1 MKEKF
6 KSWAFSKEHGKCD
19 VITLIIYL
27 LGVCTIS
34 FFHEPWFDEA
44 QSWAIARSGTIKEIL
59 FEIPHYEGHPPLWH
73 LILVPFAKLGAPYE
87 LSLAAVNIFFMTLAV
102 AVLLFKSPFPKLIRC
117 LLPFNFF
124 LFYQYGVVSRPYSIL
139 TLSFFL
145 AAVFYSSRNERPLRY
160 VFSLAFMCM
169 IHSFSIIFAGGL
181 CVVWLSEIISKY
193 VKEKTFL
200 KIFSD
205 KHCWKMLG
213 LLVLAIAIIIEIF
226 PNENTYTAGHET
238 TKELF
243 AFSFSYVQVMWYIM
257 YLSEAFLIQMPDS
270 KLDSYDVASIIPQ
283 FITAIL
289 VFIIAV
295 SILHKNKKLL
305 TFIIPYSFFGLF
317 SALIYSSPYHSGVV
331 GVFLIFVFWGILAD
345 NGKIELPE
353 YINKAVSSLR
363 GGLKKV
369 VVAIAF
375 LPMVVPIAW
384 SAYSSYIDVRFDYW
398 YKEAAEFIKEYKLY
412 DYKILS
418 PWVHVAIDDDNADA
432 SKPKIDESDYQ
443 WHDYPKL
450 QGLATA
456 ILPYFDDN
464 IFYNYN
470 IDNHNKTFMYYQSST
485 EEETK
490 MIFDKWREQGAPD
503 VVIDRCEITKI
514 YPNIDVDDYV
524 AVKRVE
530 VYKPY
535 KFKTNDQ
542 YITIYVTKELFDKI
556 GTFEEIP
563 AQSLY

>member
-44 QSWAIARSGTIKEIL
+44 QAWAIARSGTIKEIL

-124 LFYQYGVVSRPYSIL
+124 LFYQYGVVSRPYSVL

-145 AAVFYSSRNERPLRY
+145 AAAFYPSRNKKPLRY

-169 IHSFSIIFAGGL
+169 IHSFGIIFAGGL

-205 KHCWKMLG
+205 KHCWMMLS

-226 PNENTYTAGHET
+226 PNSNTYTQGHENAE
-238 TKELF
+238 ELF
-243 AFSFSYVQVMWYIM
+243 SFSFSYVQIMWYIM

-317 SALIYSSPYHSGVV
+317 SALIYSSPYHSGMV

-490 MIFDKWREQGAPD
+490 TIFDKWREQGAPD

>member
-1 MKEKF
+1 
-6 KSWAFSKEHGKCD
+6 
-19 VITLIIYL
+19 
-27 LGVCTIS
+27 
-34 FFHEPWFDEA
+34 
-44 QSWAIARSGTIKEIL
+44 
-59 FEIPHYEGHPPLWH
+59 
-73 LILVPFAKLGAPYE
+73 
-87 LSLAAVNIFFMTLAV
+87 
-102 AVLLFKSPFPKLIRC
+102 
-117 LLPFNFF
+117 
-124 LFYQYGVVSRPYSIL
+124 
-139 TLSFFL
+139 
-145 AAVFYSSRNERPLRY
+145 
-160 VFSLAFMCM
+160 MC
-169 IHSFSIIFAGGL
+169 
-181 CVVWLSEIISKY
+181 
-193 VKEKTFL
+193 
-200 KIFSD
+200 
-205 KHCWKMLG
+205 
-213 LLVLAIAIIIEIF
+213 
-226 PNENTYTAGHET
+226 
-238 TKELF
+238 
-243 AFSFSYVQVMWYIM
+243 
-257 YLSEAFLIQMPDS
+257 
-270 KLDSYDVASIIPQ
+270 
-283 FITAIL
+283 
-289 VFIIAV
+289 
-295 SILHKNKKLL
+295 
-305 TFIIPYSFFGLF
+305 FG
-317 SALIYSSPYHSGVV
+317 
-331 GVFLIFVFWGILAD
+331 GILAD

-450 QGLATA
+450 QALATA

-464 IFYNYN
+464 IFFNYN

-490 MIFDKWREQGAPD
+490 TIFDKWREQGAPD

-530 VYKPY
+530 VYKHY